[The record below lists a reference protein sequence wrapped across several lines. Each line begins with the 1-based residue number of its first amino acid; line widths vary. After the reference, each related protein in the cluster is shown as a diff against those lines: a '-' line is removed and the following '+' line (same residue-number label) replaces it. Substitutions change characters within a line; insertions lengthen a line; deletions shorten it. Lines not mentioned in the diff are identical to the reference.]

1 MFDGILFD
9 LDGTLWD
16 ATPAIRD
23 AWNQAMADCGG
34 PQRPPVTLEEIRA
47 CMGLLRRDICARLF
61 PGESDEIWDALS
73 ARQMVHLTERLEAGG
88 SVLFPQVEETLRAL
102 SQNAKLFLVSNCG
115 DRYLNAFYGGH
126 GLKKYFF
133 ADLCAGRTRR
143 PKADNIAQVVREY
156 GLKAPVYVGDTQL
169 DLDSAA
175 AAGVPFLHAAY
186 GFGVLDGVPAA
197 ATFADI
203 PEALAGMCPP

>member
-34 PQRPPVTLEEIRA
+34 PQRPPVTLEEVRA

-61 PGESDEIWDALS
+61 PGASEAVWDALS
-73 ARQMVHLTERLEAGG
+73 SRQILHLTQALAAGG
-88 SVLFPQVEETLRAL
+88 SILYPQVEETLAAL
-102 SQNAKLFLVSNCG
+102 SRNARLFLVSNCG
-115 DRYLNAFYGGH
+115 DRYLNAFYDGH

-169 DLDSAA
+169 DCDAA
-175 AAGVPFLHAAY
+175 HAAGIPFLHAAY
-186 GFGVLDGVPAA
+186 GFGAVEGERAADSFAGLPAA
-197 ATFADI
+197 
-203 PEALAGMCPP
+203 LAAMCPP